1 MQLVSK
7 LFGRT
12 LREAPSD
19 AEMACHV
26 WLARAGLIRRIAAG
40 LYAVQPMGQRAI
52 RRIESVIRSEM
63 EAIGGQELS
72 LPLVQP
78 AELWERSGRYDL
90 IGSEL
95 VRFKDRGQHAMVLA
109 MTHEEAVTQVASEE
123 LSSHRQLPFML
134 WQFQLKFRDEPRARG
149 GLIRVREF
157 TMKDAYSFHKDQECL
172 DGYYGK
178 AYDAYVRIFRRCGIE
193 PVIVQ
198 SDTGIMGGKVAHEF
212 MLQSPMGED
221 SLILCP
227 ETGYSANAE
236 IAVFAREGIPGE
248 ALLAEKV
255 ATPGKSSIEDVS
267 RLLGIQAKNTLKMV
281 MYGAILGDRTEFV
294 AVAIRGDL
302 DVSETKVR
310 NILKARDLFPA
321 TDDQIR
327 AAGLVPGFAS
337 PVGMGSGILLVDLS
351 VPVSANLVA
360 GANEAGF
367 HVKNVNHG
375 RDFESRAPFTDPVDV
390 AQAAEGHLEIGGTH
404 RLQAVRGIEIG
415 NIFKLGTKF
424 SEALGCTFQAED
436 KTTQPAIMGC
446 YGIGV
451 GRLLASIVEN
461 SHDENGIVWPR
472 EVTPYHV
479 HIVPLGKEPEIL
491 ADCIS
496 LGAELE
502 KAGFDVLLDDRD
514 ERPGVKF
521 KDADIWGI
529 PVRLALGGKSR
540 EQGAFEWKP
549 RSGGEMRLVPAN
561 GILSEV
567 RAFYAAA

>member
-12 LREAPSD
+12 LREAPND

-26 WLARAGLIRRIAAG
+26 WLARGGLIRRLSTG
-40 LYAVQPMGQRAI
+40 LYAVQPLGQRVI
-52 RRIESVIRSEM
+52 RRIEAIIRQEM
-63 EAIGGQELS
+63 ERIDGQELS

-78 AELWERSGRYDL
+78 AELWQKSGRYDL

-95 VRFKDRGQHAMVLA
+95 VRFKDRTEHPMVLA
-109 MTHEEAVTQVASEE
+109 MTHEEAITQVASEE

-157 TMKDAYSFHKDQECL
+157 TMKDAYSFHKDAECL
-172 DGYYGK
+172 DAYYQR

-212 MLQSPMGED
+212 MLQSPSGED
-221 SLILCP
+221 YLILCP
-227 ETGYSANAE
+227 ETGFSANAE
-236 IAVFAREGIPGE
+236 IAQFAREPIPGE
-248 ALLAEKV
+248 PLPLEKV
-255 ATPGKSSIEDVS
+255 ATPGKTSIEDVS
-267 RLLGIQAKNTLKMV
+267 SLLGVEAKNTLKMV
-281 MYGAILGDRTEFV
+281 MYGAEFGNKTKFV
-294 AVAIRGDL
+294 AIAIRGDL

-310 NILKARDLFPA
+310 NALKAKTIWAA
-321 TDDQIR
+321 TDDMIR
-327 AAGLVPGFAS
+327 EAGLEPGYAS
-337 PVGMGSGILLVDLS
+337 PIGMKSGILLVDLS

-367 HVKNVNHG
+367 HVKNANYG
-375 RDFESRAPFTDPVDV
+375 RDFTCQGHFSEPVDV
-390 AQAAEGHLEIGGTH
+390 AQAAEGHLEIGGVH
-404 RLQAVRGIEIG
+404 RLKSVRGIEIG

-424 SEALGCTFQAED
+424 SEALECTFQAED
-436 KTTQPAIMGC
+436 KSTKPAVMGC

-451 GRLLASIVEN
+451 GRLMASIVEN
-461 SHDENGIVWPR
+461 SHDDNGIVWPK
-472 EVTPYHV
+472 EVTPFHV
-479 HIVPLGKEPEIL
+479 HIVPLGKEAEIL
-491 ADCIS
+491 EDCVT
-496 LGAELE
+496 LARELE
-502 KAGFDVLLDDRD
+502 AAGYEVLVDDRD

-521 KDADIWGI
+521 KDADIWGV

-540 EQGAFEWKP
+540 EQGAFEWKE
-549 RSGGEMRLVPAN
+549 RSGGEMTMVPKTEIVSKVA
-561 GILSEV
+561 
-567 RAFYAAA
+567 AFYKG

>member
-7 LFGRT
+7 HFGRT
-12 LREAPSD
+12 LREAPND

-26 WLARAGLIRRIAAG
+26 WLSRAGLIRR
-40 LYAVQPMGQRAI
+40 
-52 RRIESVIRSEM
+52 EM
-63 EAIGGQELS
+63 ESIDGQELS

-78 AELWERSGRYDL
+78 SELWEKSGRYQL

-95 VRFKDRGQHAMVLA
+95 VRFKDRGQHPMVLA

-172 DGYYGK
+172 DRYYQR

-212 MLQSPMGED
+212 MLQSPSGED

-236 IAVFAREGIPGE
+236 IAVFAREGIEGDP
-248 ALLAEKV
+248 LPAEKV

-267 RLLGIQAKNTLKMV
+267 KLLGVQAKNTLKMV
-281 MYGAILGDRTEFV
+281 MYGAELGDKTEFV

-302 DVSETKVR
+302 EVSETKVR
-310 NILKARDLFPA
+310 NALKARVLYAA
-321 TDDQIR
+321 TDEMIR
-327 AAGLVPGFAS
+327 SAGLVPGFAS
-337 PVGMGSGILLVDLS
+337 PVGMKGGILLVDPS

-367 HVKNVNHG
+367 HVKNVNFG
-375 RDFESRAPFTDPVDV
+375 RDFSCSGAFPEPVDV
-390 AQAAEGHLEIGGTH
+390 AQAGAGHLEIGGVH
-404 RLQAVRGIEIG
+404 RLQAVRGVEIG

-436 KTTQPAIMGC
+436 KTTKPAVMGC

-451 GRLLASIVEN
+451 GRLLASVVEN
-461 SHDENGIVWPR
+461 SHDDNGIVWPK

-479 HIVPLGKEPEIL
+479 HIVALGKEPEIL
-491 ADCIS
+491 EDSLS
-496 LGAELE
+496 LGRELE
-502 KAGFDVLLDDRD
+502 KAGYDVLVDDRD

-521 KDADIWGI
+521 KDADLWGV

-540 EQGAFEWKP
+540 EQGAFEWKL
-549 RSGGEMRLVPAN
+549 RTGGEMSLVKTTE
-561 GILSEV
+561 IVSEV
-567 RAFYAAA
+567 RAFYAE